1 MLVTAVINCKLLN
14 CVECGQTKHD
24 QFVVY
29 VAILTI
35 SALCVVI
42 RTRVGFLLVMLM
54 LMFLLQFYSSV
65 LCCEFKFSMK
75 LIIHL

>member
-1 MLVTAVINCKLLN
+1 MLVTVVINCELLN

-35 SALCVVI
+35 SALFVVI
-42 RTRVGFLLVMLM
+42 RTRW
-54 LMFLLQFYSSV
+54 
-65 LCCEFKFSMK
+65 KANSMK
-75 LIIHL
+75 KIRKVEALYTRMRATCISE